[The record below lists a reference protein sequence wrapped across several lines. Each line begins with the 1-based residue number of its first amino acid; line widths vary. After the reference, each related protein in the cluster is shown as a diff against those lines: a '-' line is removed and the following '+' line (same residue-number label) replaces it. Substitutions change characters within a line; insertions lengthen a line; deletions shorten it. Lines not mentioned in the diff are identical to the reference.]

1 MLDIILENKAGKQL
15 TFDMNSPF
23 SIVAIDGLGPAD
35 ATINMSQYAIID
47 GGRFNSSKVNV
58 RNVNIA
64 FSIDYEAAKNRVEAF
79 KVIKPGQYIK
89 LIYRGQYRQGY
100 LEGYVNNMPI
110 TYFEMKQTI
119 TFTMICPV
127 PYFQAMDPTY
137 DEFRS
142 LADGFHF
149 AFYSEATPKTIKFG
163 KFTNL
168 TQKVVENNGDVECG
182 VIFDLAVNGT
192 IEGDVTITNDETS
205 EFFKFSTGTGLHSG
219 DRVIISTIPGELYIQ
234 KNNGSRNLAGVRANS
249 AWLRLPVE
257 GASFSFAVTT
267 GTATDIA
274 MTVIHTDLF
283 EGV

>member
-1 MLDIILENKAGKQL
+1 
-15 TFDMNSPF
+15 
-23 SIVAIDGLGPAD
+23 
-35 ATINMSQYAIID
+35 
-47 GGRFNSSKVNV
+47 
-58 RNVNIA
+58 
-64 FSIDYEAAKNRVEAF
+64 
-79 KVIKPGQYIK
+79 
-89 LIYRGQYRQGY
+89 
-100 LEGYVNNMPI
+100 
-110 TYFEMKQTI
+110 
-119 TFTMICPV
+119 
-127 PYFQAMDPTY
+127 MDPTY

-182 VIFDLAVNGT
+182 VLFDLAVNGT
-192 IEGDVTITNDETS
+192 IEGDITITNDETS
-205 EFFKFSTGTGLHSG
+205 EFLKFGTGTGLHSG
-219 DRVIISTIPGELYIQ
+219 DHIVISTIPGELYIQ
-234 KNNGSRNLAGVRANS
+234 KNGGSPNVSNVRVNS
-249 AWLRLPVE
+249 TWLRLPVE